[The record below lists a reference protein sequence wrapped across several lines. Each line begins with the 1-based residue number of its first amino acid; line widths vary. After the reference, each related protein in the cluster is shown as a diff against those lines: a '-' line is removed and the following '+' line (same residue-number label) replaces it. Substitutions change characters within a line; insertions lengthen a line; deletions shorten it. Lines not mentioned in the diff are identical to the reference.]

1 MIGPKYSRPA
11 VPLPATDTFK
21 EAQAAGLQ
29 PAQPKDGLPKGKW
42 WEVYD
47 DPALNALEEQVSIS
61 NQNVLAAEAQYREAK
76 ASVAIARSAL
86 FPTVTVGPS
95 LNEVRVGSVYAG
107 SGSTYRS
114 YSLPF
119 DVSWEPDLLG
129 NLRRGVTASVA
140 SAQASASSLENAR
153 LLYQSELAEDYF
165 QLHGIDSEI
174 DLLEKTQASYEDF
187 VTLTRNRYAAGVASP
202 LDVDQAESQLYG
214 AESTLVDLGVQR
226 AQYEHAIAVLI
237 GKASADVA
245 IPRSVLKAEPLTLPA
260 GLPSELLER
269 RPDIAAAERTVA
281 AANEQIGIALS
292 AFYPALTL
300 TGVGGVESLSIQK
313 WFSLPSRFWS
323 VGPALAETLFD
334 KGRRRAVVAQQRAAY
349 DASVANYRQTVLT
362 ALQQVEDNL
371 AALRILAVEV
381 DKVQATVKAADSALT
396 VSAIQYKAGTTN
408 YLTVITAQV
417 TLLNAQITAV
427 NLQTRRLVA
436 SVQLIQA
443 IGGGWNASE
452 LPTTEELAKA
462 H

>member
-1 MIGPKYSRPA
+1 MVGPKYSRPA

-61 NQNVLAAEAQYREAK
+61 NQSVLAAEAQYREAK

-95 LNEVRVGSVYAG
+95 LNEVRVGGAYAG

-114 YSLPF
+114 YYLPF
-119 DVSWEPDLLG
+119 DVSWEPDLWG

-443 IGGGWNASE
+443 IGGGWSASE
-452 LPTTEELAKA
+452 LPTTGELAKA